1 MSTHQRIEMQ
11 GALRLE
17 GVFLEGIF
25 SAYTI
30 SEGLQVVPRP
40 ETEGQQHDVLIERY
54 DGFIHCE
61 CTGLAEITAKKIDRF
76 CNDTMMLHTNLH
88 RKYGKGLIEAWFVA
102 ATHDGAWTSD
112 ASEEFQKVK
121 KLLKE
126 RLNIETYLISSNELL
141 LKLLTAGILGVRLV
155 KDRIYWASPEDVAI
169 RYNQA
174 EKAFVYDR
182 CDRRLLDKFAETH
195 FSLLPSYYWDSY
207 YRTIFEEA
215 VKDKMELP
223 LSVFYYYDSEG
234 LRWGSIDDLINC
246 YATYINTFRR
256 GYVLEKGKD
265 FILGLYESR
274 RKNKYYSLY
283 IFTLGDKSTG
293 TTYISSTLL
302 SELKGRAYILVEE
315 LKTAGKI
322 PKEESVSISIV
333 SPTQHWSPQAW
344 GMVPEVP
351 EILKEEIRAYRMTG
365 NELLRSLL
373 NTGVLG
379 FRFRSKNEVTLVGP
393 GIEAIRRGETG
404 DLQFS
409 DKPL

>member
-1 MSTHQRIEMQ
+1 M
-11 GALRLE
+11 
-17 GVFLEGIF
+17 
-25 SAYTI
+25 
-30 SEGLQVVPRP
+30 
-40 ETEGQQHDVLIERY
+40 
-54 DGFIHCE
+54 
-61 CTGLAEITAKKIDRF
+61 K
-76 CNDTMMLHTNLH
+76 
-88 RKYGKGLIEAWFVA
+88 
-102 ATHDGAWTSD
+102 
-112 ASEEFQKVK
+112 
-121 KLLKE
+121 
-126 RLNIETYLISSNELL
+126 
-141 LKLLTAGILGVRLV
+141 
-155 KDRIYWASPEDVAI
+155 
-169 RYNQA
+169 
-174 EKAFVYDR
+174 
-182 CDRRLLDKFAETH
+182 
-195 FSLLPSYYWDSY
+195 SL
-207 YRTIFEEA
+207 
-215 VKDKMELP
+215 
-223 LSVFYYYDSEG
+223 
-234 LRWGSIDDLINC
+234 
-246 YATYINTFRR
+246 
-256 GYVLEKGKD
+256 
-265 FILGLYESR
+265 